1 MDLLVFNLLVAWLVQ
16 EASLLIP
23 KTCLHVPRENN
34 VPFFPYFFLYQF
46 DNDNSFV

>member
-1 MDLLVFNLLVAWLVQ
+1 MDHLAFNLLVAWLPM
-16 EASLLIP
+16 IP